1 MVENSITKEDTD
13 FHKAI
18 SAGERPAVTLRFLT
32 SGESQQSLSFAY
44 LVWKSNLS
52 RNIRETCDVIF
63 EALAGEYLHPPL
75 SGGEKENIARDYRL
89 RLQHGVN
96 SMSITWNLP
105 HVVGAIG
112 GKHIII
118 QCPKQSETLFHNYK
132 KLFSFVLIA
141 ICDARCCLTLFAVG
155 QYGSNNDAGV
165 LANSSVA

>member
-1 MVENSITKEDTD
+1 M
-13 FHKAI
+13 
-18 SAGERPAVTLRFLT
+18 
-32 SGESQQSLSFAY
+32 
-44 LVWKSNLS
+44 
-52 RNIRETCDVIF
+52 
-63 EALAGEYLHPPL
+63 HPPL

-96 SMSITWNLP
+96 SMSITWNLL

-155 QYGSNNDAGV
+155 QYGSNNNAGV

>member
-1 MVENSITKEDTD
+1 M
-13 FHKAI
+13 
-18 SAGERPAVTLRFLT
+18 TLRFLT

-52 RNIRETCDVIF
+52 RNIRKTCDVIF
-63 EALAGEYLHPPL
+63 ETLAGEYLHPPL

-105 HVVGAIG
+105 HVVGAID

-132 KLFSFVLIA
+132 KLFQFCSV
-141 ICDARCCLTLFAVG
+141 
-155 QYGSNNDAGV
+155 SN
-165 LANSSVA
+165 L